1 MFPLIQI
8 IACKLSNIMIQ
19 RMLENVKQKCLTFL
33 FLLQVVK
40 KSNFQNILFTT
51 RPQGGGE
58 YVLSNLRQSFNK
70 YIL

>member
-8 IACKLSNIMIQ
+8 IACKLSIIMIQ

-51 RPQGGGE
+51 RPQGRGE
-58 YVLSNLRQSFNK
+58 LCFKQPKTIFQ
-70 YIL
+70 